1 MSRIRK
7 ERRRAGQS
15 TRRCGVALLL
25 ATTLAACQ
33 ADSPTSARVE
43 VHAASLAKGAGT
55 SALGVTATLPTSARQ
70 DTTLDVNIYGSG
82 FTSGAAASWSLAGDT
97 TKVHVQSTKFVNQGQ
112 LVARLLVPAAA
123 PVASYDVV
131 VMLIGGKKGVGAEL
145 FAVTVGDPSATYLF
159 PFNDPTL
166 GIQGDGQFTSGTYS
180 VYANS
185 VCGTTTRI
193 YATTEASNSG
203 DMMFQTF
210 APHTKDQR
218 CAMWP
223 RRFRVTFPDGF
234 SELTYSTTNLQ
245 RVENTTFQIPVG
257 GTVKRQ
263 LNMGTGESVR
273 CTGIRWGANTGS
285 SVVGDSVLVTRTA
298 LDTWHVQTQPPPN
311 NRGVCLSSSPTA
323 YNLSVDFWVISARP
337 LP

>member
-7 ERRRAGQS
+7 ERRRAGPS

-55 SALGVTATLPTSARQ
+55 TALGVTATLPTSARQ

-82 FTSGAAASWSLAGDT
+82 FTSGAAATWSLAGDT

-145 FAVTVGDPSATYLF
+145 FTVTVGDPSATFLYPLGDATLSIQSDGLF
-159 PFNDPTL
+159 SN
-166 GIQGDGQFTSGTYS
+166 GTYS
-180 VYANS
+180 VYANG
-185 VCGTTTRI
+185 VCGVNARI
-193 YATTEASNSG
+193 YATAAASNSG
-203 DMMFQTF
+203 DLTYGTF
-210 APHTKDQR
+210 VPRTKDNT
-218 CAMWP
+218 CAAYP
-223 RRFRVTFPDGF
+223 RRIRVRYPDGF
-234 SELTYSTTNLQ
+234 SELTYTSTNVQ
-245 RVENTTFQIPVG
+245 RVENTTVQIPVG
-257 GTVKRQ
+257 ATVKRQ
-263 LNMGTGESVR
+263 LNVGTGESVR
-273 CTGIRWGANTGS
+273 CDGIRWGANTGS

-298 LDTWHVQTQPPPN
+298 LDTWHVQTQPAPN
-311 NRGVCLSSSPTA
+311 NRGVCMPSGPA

>member
-1 MSRIRK
+1 MGRS
-7 ERRRAGQS
+7 
-15 TRRCGVALLL
+15 GVGLLL
-25 ATTLAACQ
+25 AATVGACQ
-33 ADSPTSARVE
+33 VESPTTTRVE
-43 VHAASLAKGAGT
+43 VRAASLGKAAGT
-55 SALGVTATLPTSARQ
+55 NSLGVTSTLPTSARQ
-70 DTTLDVNIYGSG
+70 DTTVDVNIYGSG
-82 FTSGAAASWSLAGDT
+82 FTSGAAATWSLAGDT

-123 PVASYDVV
+123 PIASYDVV

-159 PFNDPTL
+159 PFNDATL
-166 GIQGDGQFTSGTYS
+166 GVQGDGQFTSGTNS
-180 VYANS
+180 VYANGL
-185 VCGTTTRI
+185 CGTTTRI

-210 APHTKDQR
+210 APRTKDR
-218 CAMWP
+218 ACAVYP
-223 RRFRVTFPDGF
+223 RRIRVTFPDGF

-245 RVENTTFQIPVG
+245 RVENTTLQIPVG
-257 GTVKRQ
+257 STVKRQ

-311 NRGVCLSSSPTA
+311 NRGVCLSTSPTA
-323 YNLSVDFWVISARP
+323 YNRSVDFWVISARP

>member
-7 ERRRAGQS
+7 ERRRAGPS

-82 FTSGAAASWSLAGDT
+82 FTSGAAATWSLAGDT

-145 FAVTVGDPSATYLF
+145 FTVTVGDPSATFLYPLSDATLSIQSDGLF
-159 PFNDPTL
+159 SN
-166 GIQGDGQFTSGTYS
+166 GTYS
-180 VYANS
+180 VYANG
-185 VCGTTTRI
+185 VCGVTAKI
-193 YATTEASNSG
+193 YATAAASNSG
-203 DMMFQTF
+203 DLTYGTF
-210 APHTKDQR
+210 VPRTKDNT
-218 CAMWP
+218 CASYP
-223 RRFRVTFPDGF
+223 RRIRVRYPDGF
-234 SELTYSTTNLQ
+234 SELTYTSTNVQ

-257 GTVKRQ
+257 ATVKRQ

-298 LDTWHVQTQPPPN
+298 LDTWHVQTQPAPN

>member
-1 MSRIRK
+1 MPRQP
-7 ERRRAGQS
+7 A
-15 TRRCGVALLL
+15 TAVALIAIAVACSPANDA
-25 ATTLAACQ
+25 ATVVAPVT
-33 ADSPTSARVE
+33 P
-43 VHAASLAKGAGT
+43 SLAKST
-55 SALGVTATLPTSARQ
+55 ETDPTAL
-70 DTTLDVNIYGSG
+70 Y
-82 FTSGAAASWSLAGDT
+82 
-97 TKVHVQSTKFVNQGQ
+97 K
-112 LVARLLVPAAA
+112 
-123 PVASYDVV
+123 
-131 VMLIGGKKGVGAEL
+131 
-145 FAVTVGDPSATYLF
+145 F

-166 GIQGDGQFTSGTYS
+166 GIQGDGYFSNGTYS
-180 VYANS
+180 VYDNDG
-185 VCGTTTRI
+185 CGVTTRI
-193 YATTEASNSG
+193 FATTEASNSG

-218 CAMWP
+218 CAVWP

-298 LDTWHVQTQPPPN
+298 LDTWHVQTQPAPN

-323 YNLSVDFWVISARP
+323 YNLSVDFWVNSARP